1 MAATTGEIYTECLT
15 KEFRRRTRR
24 RPVIAFG
31 RKREFADS
39 VRELEIRTSP
49 SFIQTDFS
57 AIPAFG
63 MWADRPETDEELLEA
78 LGGQWAPLEDGD
90 ALSD

>member
-1 MAATTGEIYTECLT
+1 MAATTAEIYSECLT

-24 RPVIAFG
+24 RPVIAFDG
-31 RKREFADS
+31 RREFADS
-39 VRELEIRTSP
+39 VRDLDIRASP
-49 SFIQTDFS
+49 SFVQTGLS

-63 MWADRPETDEELLEA
+63 MWADRPETDDELLEA
-78 LGGQWAPLEDGD
+78 LGGQWALLDDGD